1 MNRTDL
7 GMHGCVDMQAH
18 AFASPVAQTG
28 ELPFLLR
35 EHQHQLRAICRRLC
49 GPSDDVEDVLQD
61 TYVEIIRHLG
71 GFRGESSFLT
81 WATAVA
87 RSQLYR
93 HRRRHRRYSVR
104 DEAIDLASRSFP
116 ELLGVGASEP
126 EEHTHSERLREVLAE
141 ALAELADVDRQVF
154 VLRQIEGQ
162 TAPEVAAVLDLSVP
176 AVKSRLHRARQ
187 LLRDRLANDPR
198 ASLAA

>member
-1 MNRTDL
+1 MDARAST
-7 GMHGCVDMQAH
+7 H
-18 AFASPVAQTG
+18 APVG
-28 ELPFLLR
+28 PERLPTLLR

-49 GPSDDVEDVLQD
+49 GPSDDLEDVLQD

-93 HRRRHRRYSVR
+93 HRRRRHRYSVR

-116 ELLGVGASEP
+116 ELLGAGGFEP
-126 EEHTHSERLREVLAE
+126 EGHATSERLRQVLCE
-141 ALAELADVDRQVF
+141 AVAELAEMDRQVF
-154 VLRQIEGQ
+154 VLRQIEGL
-162 TAPEVAAVLDLSVP
+162 TAPETATTLGLSVS
-176 AVKSRLHRARQ
+176 AVKSRLHRARVH
-187 LLRDRLANDPR
+187 LRERLARDTR
-198 ASLAA
+198 TGALLSDASLATD